1 MGFSRESLDALYQS
15 VKQSMSPYRFS
26 HTEGVRRAAVEI
38 GKLYEIPYLDEL
50 CAAALLHDITKELSV
65 EEHVALMEKNNI
77 SVTEND
83 LRSPK
88 TLHAK
93 TAELAKE
100 IAER

>member
-50 CAAALLHDITKELSV
+50 CAALKIKIKLARGSLWRGTGEGILFHTSILRESDILPSV
-65 EEHVALMEKNNI
+65 L
-77 SVTEND
+77 
-83 LRSPK
+83 
-88 TLHAK
+88 
-93 TAELAKE
+93 
-100 IAER
+100 